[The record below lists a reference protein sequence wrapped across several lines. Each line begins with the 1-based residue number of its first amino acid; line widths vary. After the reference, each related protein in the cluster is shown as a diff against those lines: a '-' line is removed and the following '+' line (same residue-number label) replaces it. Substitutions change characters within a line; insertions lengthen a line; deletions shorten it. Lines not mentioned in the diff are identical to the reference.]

1 MASIQK
7 LLVGIDIKSTNYIPN
22 RQGFRID
29 AKTGFLEINGYGN
42 GYRTQLKDAGFYMF
56 DANGVALIELGVF
69 L

>member
-1 MASIQK
+1 IQK

-29 AKTGFLEINGYGN
+29 AQTGFLEINGSGQ
-42 GYRTQLKDAGFYMF
+42 GYRTQFKDTGMYVF
-56 DANGVALIELGVF
+56 DSNGVAIMEAGVF